1 MYQKIR
7 KDKGI
12 TLIVLVVTILI
23 LVILAGVT
31 IATLKNTNLFNSAI
45 KAKEKSDY
53 EAAKESMNIKLS
65 AINTDYEMHGNGEAK
80 LQFTADKLCEDDDI
94 EYMHTEGKKQ
104 ASIAKITLGKN
115 ATKIYTKLRKYKYEF
130 EINDNIQIASIDG
143 KPVEN
148 VDTTIS
154 EEIKN
159 AITKKYQYSGNYQEY
174 IVPATGVY
182 KIECWGAQGNYSKSL
197 RAYGGLGGYTSGTI
211 QLKYG
216 EKLYIYVGENRTDRT
231 ASFNCGSTGGS
242 GSDSNNG
249 YGGGGATD
257 VRLIAGTNWNDF
269 DSLKSRIMV
278 AGGGG
283 GATDY
288 AAPVQGGYA
297 GGLVGGSGYNGRY
310 NSGVERIPPTGA
322 TQTSGG
328 ENSKD
333 AYVGAVGQFGIGGN
347 GNSSWG
353 SGGGGFSSGGGG
365 GGIR

>member
-7 KDKGI
+7 KEKGI
-12 TLIVLVVTILI
+12 TLIALVITILI

-31 IATLKNTNLFNSAI
+31 IATLKNTNLFNNAI

-53 EAAKESMNIKLS
+53 AAAKEAMEIKLS
-65 AINTDYEMHGNGEAK
+65 AINADYEMHGNGEAK
-80 LQFTADKLCEDDDI
+80 LQFTAERLDPEKDGDI
-94 EYMHTEGKKQ
+94 DYVRAEYEEE
-104 ASIAKITLGKN
+104 ASIQGIIQGKN
-115 ATKIYTKLRKYKYEF
+115 MTKIYTKLKKYKYVF
-130 EINDNIQIASIDG
+130 EISDNIQIASIDG
-143 KPVEN
+143 KTLAN
-148 VDTTIS
+148 GDTTIS

-249 YGGGGATD
+249 GSINGYGGGGATD

-310 NSGVERIPPTGA
+310 KRIQMHLFKLGRR
-322 TQTSGG
+322 
-328 ENSKD
+328 K
-333 AYVGAVGQFGIGGN
+333 
-347 GNSSWG
+347 
-353 SGGGGFSSGGGG
+353 
-365 GGIR
+365 R